1 MIYSSLQPT
10 VLINLF
16 KSYCCSFYG
25 SPLWKFNSTGFEKCC
40 KAWNIAVRNLL
51 HLPLKTHTWDT
62 RPFNWTRSYKYSAAI
77 SQFLFLVGCFQFK

>member
-1 MIYSSLQPT
+1 MMANFSSLQHT

-25 SPLWKFNSTGFEKCC
+25 SPLWNFNSAGFEKCC
-40 KAWNIAVRNLL
+40 KSWYIAVAFTILNPYL
-51 HLPLKTHTWDT
+51 DT
-62 RPFNWTRSYKYSAAI
+62 RSFNWTKAYKCSVAI